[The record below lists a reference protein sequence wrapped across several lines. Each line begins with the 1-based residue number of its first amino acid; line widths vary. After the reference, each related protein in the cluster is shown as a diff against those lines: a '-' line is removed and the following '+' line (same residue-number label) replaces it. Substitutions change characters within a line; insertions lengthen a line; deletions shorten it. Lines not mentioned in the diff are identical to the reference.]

1 MSFLEFPGA
10 RLYYEIRGSGPLLL
24 MVPGANGDADVFTG
38 VAEHLAEHH
47 TVITYDRR
55 GFTRSQ
61 LDSPPQD
68 EHRLA
73 TDADDAQ
80 RLIKHLD
87 HGPATVFG
95 TSSGAVLSWN
105 CLLVT
110 LRSSARSCR
119 TNRQPYGSCP
129 MGRSGWTSLTNCTGF
144 TAKPGSSQHSHGFA
158 SRCSQHQTASS
169 WPMRQATNSSE
180 HVLTNAA
187 YWFEHELRQ
196 YASVTLDLD
205 ALTAHA
211 EKIVPAAGRESR
223 GYPAYEVA
231 VQLGRQLGRDLL
243 ELPGGHA
250 GFASQ
255 PGEFARE
262 FAPVAGPT
270 GHAPTP

>member
-1 MSFLEFPGA
+1 MPYEPAAVRQLPDGQKWMDFVDE
-10 RLYYEIRGSGPLLL
+10 LYGLY
-24 MVPGANGDADVFTG
+24 
-38 VAEHLAEHH
+38 
-47 TVITYDRR
+47 
-55 GFTRSQ
+55 
-61 LDSPPQD
+61 
-68 EHRLA
+68 
-73 TDADDAQ
+73 
-80 RLIKHLD
+80 
-87 HGPATVFG
+87 
-95 TSSGAVLSWN
+95 
-105 CLLVT
+105 
-110 LRSSARSCR
+110 
-119 TNRQPYGSCP
+119 
-129 MGRSGWTSLTNCTGF
+129 
-144 TAKPGSSQHSHGFA
+144 
-158 SRCSQHQTASS
+158 
-169 WPMRQATNSSE
+169 RQAGVQPALARFREQMFAASDRELMANATGHNSSE

-262 FAPVAGPT
+262 FAPVTGPT